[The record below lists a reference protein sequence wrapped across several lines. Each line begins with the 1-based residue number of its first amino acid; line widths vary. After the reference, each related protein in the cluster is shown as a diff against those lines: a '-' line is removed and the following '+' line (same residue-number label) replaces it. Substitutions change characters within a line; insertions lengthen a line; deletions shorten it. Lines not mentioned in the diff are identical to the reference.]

1 MWLFQTKTR
10 RSPYFHSSQMIFS
23 KPREADS
30 RCLAFCAYTHGMAA
44 TLGKLHRVD
53 PRTIWKHEAHDFT
66 PWLAENIDRLGA
78 VLGLELELVDR
89 EAGVGDFSVDILARD
104 LGRDRLVVIENQ
116 LEPTDHS
123 HLGQLITYAAG
134 LEASIVIWVSREF
147 REEHRQALDWLNR
160 GDGATTEY
168 FGVVLELLQIDES
181 KPAVNFRI
189 IASPNNWSRQ
199 SKRSPGTDEVSGK
212 RLAYQE
218 FFQLLIDELRDRH
231 RFTNAKAGQP
241 QNWYSFSSGTRG
253 FNYGMSFAQSGELRT
268 ELYIDREERVKN
280 EAAFDALLSQKGTIE
295 KEFGEP
301 LRWERLDTRRAC
313 RIACYTTGS
322 VEDSTEQQEQ
332 HRKWAVERLLRFR
345 QVFGPRLPALV
356 KHTSG

>member
-1 MWLFQTKTR
+1 
-10 RSPYFHSSQMIFS
+10 
-23 KPREADS
+23 
-30 RCLAFCAYTHGMAA
+30 MAA
-44 TLGKLHRVD
+44 HLGILQRVD
-53 PRTIWKHEAHDFT
+53 PRTVWKHEAHDFT
-66 PWLAENIDRLGA
+66 PWLVENIEMLGE
-78 VLGLELELVDR
+78 VLGMELEVVDR
-89 EAGVGDFSVDILARD
+89 EADVGDFSLDILARD

-116 LEPTDHS
+116 LEPTDHA

-168 FGVVLELLQIDES
+168 FGVVIELLQVDAS
-181 KPAVNFRI
+181 KPAVNFRLV
-189 IASPNNWSRQ
+189 ASPNNWSRQ
-199 SKRSPGTDEVSGK
+199 SKRSPGIEEVSGK
-212 RLAYQE
+212 RSSYQE
-218 FFQLLIDELRDRH
+218 FFQVLIDELREKH

-253 FNYGMSFAQSGELRT
+253 FTYGLSFAQTGDLRSEVSIDLGE
-268 ELYIDREERVKN
+268 RERN
-280 EAAFDALLSQKGTIE
+280 EAAFDALLATREAIE

-322 VEDSTEQQEQ
+322 IEDSAEQQEQ
-332 HRKWAVERLLRFR
+332 HRKWGVDRLLRFKK
-345 QVFGPRLPALV
+345 VFGPRLPALV
-356 KHTSG
+356 KTGA